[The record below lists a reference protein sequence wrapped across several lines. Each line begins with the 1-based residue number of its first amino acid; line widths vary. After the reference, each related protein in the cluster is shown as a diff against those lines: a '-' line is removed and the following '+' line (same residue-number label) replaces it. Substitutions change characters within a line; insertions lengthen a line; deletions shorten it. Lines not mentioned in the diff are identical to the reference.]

1 MIGTSQALN
10 VLKEKSADPNM
21 LKDQPSL
28 AIDGNAVDPSNAAIS
43 AGPLRVDTSN
53 NASPS
58 RMQSVYLG
66 GYDNMIGRSGT
77 CFPDT
82 NVECLE
88 NGSHGICSDTSSH
101 LFHGYSQMLQRSHA
115 PFMPSPPSI
124 SGHGRFYD
132 ARGLPNSDPRYH
144 QPLVSPNTSYVASQ
158 NLFCQTKLPVNI
170 ELPGD
175 DNILGP
181 RPSYMPPL
189 GSFGDGSSFSR
200 HSGGLKLLQQGFEG
214 IENGELWANWSK
226 SLDEKSSL
234 AHFSSQAASPK
245 QISSVGLSVNH
256 CGMVSQQ
263 KELFYWLRSLQSSSY
278 KYVPQ
283 GGRCNDFS
291 CSCTIALDTL
301 SERNRGPRAFKPRSQ
316 STENASAVD
325 NHQKA
330 VADVHSE
337 SYNQPDFVT
346 DYKDAK
352 FFVIKS
358 YSEDNVHKSIK
369 YGVWASTPNGNKKL
383 DSAYREAKEKH
394 GTCPIFL
401 LFSGTLKAENVNMI
415 NVLCAY
421 PRADCWFSL
430 LKLKQKIPEV
440 NASAQFCG
448 VAEMVGPVDFDKNVD
463 FWQQD
468 KWSGQFPVKW
478 HIIKDVP
485 NSQFRH
491 IVLENNDNK
500 PVTNSR
506 DTQGVELELG
516 VEMLGIFKNYESHSS
531 ILDDFHFYEERQ
543 KVMQVR
549 KSRPQISMAST
560 PVVGVGEQKP
570 IPYSNDLIK
579 KMSKSFAEAVLLKEN
594 ERAHSRSQ
602 LLQEM
607 MGAEP
612 EKRS

>member
-1 MIGTSQALN
+1 MTVRMKSRWTSKDGPTGQRKCESCSYHVLLKLRII
-10 VLKEKSADPNM
+10 LKEKSAGPNT

-28 AIDGNAVDPSNAAIS
+28 AMDENVVDPSKVAIS
-43 AGPLRVDTSN
+43 AGPLRVDASN

-58 RMQSVYLG
+58 RIQSVYRG
-66 GYDNMIGRSGT
+66 GYGNMIGRPGT

-88 NGSHGICSDTSSH
+88 NGSHGIYSDSSSL
-101 LFHGYSQMLQRSHA
+101 LFHGHPQMQQRSLG
-115 PFMPSPPSI
+115 PFMPVLPSI
-124 SGHGRFYD
+124 SGHGRLYN
-132 ARGLPNSDPRYH
+132 ARELPNSDPRYH
-144 QPLVSPNTSYVASQ
+144 QHLVSQNISYVAAQDPFS
-158 NLFCQTKLPVNI
+158 QTKLPDNI

-175 DNILGP
+175 GNRMGP
-181 RPSYMPPL
+181 RPSYLPPP
-189 GSFGDGSSFSR
+189 GSLVGGSSFSR
-200 HSGGLKLLQQGFEG
+200 HSGGFKFLQQGFEG
-214 IENGELWANWSK
+214 IESGELWADWSK
-226 SLDEKSSL
+226 PSNGKSTL
-234 AHFSSQAASPK
+234 VHFSSQAASPK
-245 QISSVGLSVNH
+245 QIGSVGLSANH
-256 CGMVSQQ
+256 CGMVSQR
-263 KELFYWLRSLQSSSY
+263 KELFYGLGSHRSPSY
-278 KYVPQ
+278 KCVPQGRQ

-316 STENASAVD
+316 ATENASVVD

-337 SYNQPDFVT
+337 SRNQVDFAT

-383 DSAYREAKEKH
+383 DAAYREAKENH

-401 LFSGTLKAENVNMI
+401 LFS
-415 NVLCAY
+415 
-421 PRADCWFSL
+421 
-430 LKLKQKIPEV
+430 V

-478 HIIKDVP
+478 IIIKDVP

-506 DTQGVELELG
+506 DTQEVELEQG
-516 VEMLGIFKNYESHSS
+516 AEMLGIFKNYESHSS
-531 ILDDFHFYEERQ
+531 ILDDFQFYEERQ

-549 KSRPQISMAST
+549 KSRPQASMVSA
-560 PVVGVGEQKP
+560 PVAGVSERNP
-570 IPYSNDLIK
+570 VPFSNDLIK
-579 KMSKSFAEAVLLKEN
+579 KMSKSFADAVLLKED
-594 ERAHSRSQ
+594 ERVHPRSH
-602 LLQEM
+602 LLQDM